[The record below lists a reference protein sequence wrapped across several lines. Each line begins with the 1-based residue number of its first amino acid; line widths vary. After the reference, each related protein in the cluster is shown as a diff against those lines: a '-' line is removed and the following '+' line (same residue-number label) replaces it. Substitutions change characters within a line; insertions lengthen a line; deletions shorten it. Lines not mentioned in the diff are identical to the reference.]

1 MNSSSLLTVLVH
13 AIRLEAQGIIS
24 VEFRSPTGEEL
35 PAFAAGSHIDL
46 HLPNGLVRSYS
57 LFNSPEERHRY
68 VVGVLNDRNSRGGS
82 RFVHEQLRV
91 GSTIKIAP
99 PRNNFELDE
108 SAAKSVLLAG
118 GIGVTPIFCMYNR
131 LRAIGKPVE
140 LVYCARTKSE
150 AAFVDELVASG
161 GKVTTRF
168 DDQAG
173 GPPNLR
179 ELLGSQPA
187 DTHFYCC
194 GPTPMLDAFE
204 ATCKELGYQ
213 NVHIERFA
221 AAGEVT
227 AAQEGSYQVE
237 LAKSGKTIDVP
248 ACMALLDALLEA
260 GIDADYSC
268 REGVCGACETAVLEG
283 TPDHRDSVLTERERE
298 SNKTMMVCVS
308 GCKGSKL
315 VLDI

>member
-1 MNSSSLLTVLVH
+1 MNSSSLLTVLVQ

-24 VEFRSPTGEEL
+24 VEFRSPDGADL
-35 PAFAAGSHIDL
+35 PAFEAGSHIDL

-57 LFNSPEERHRY
+57 LFNSPAERHRY

-82 RFVHEQLRV
+82 RYVHEQLRV
-91 GSTIKIAP
+91 GSTIKIGA

-108 SAAKSVLLAG
+108 GATKSVLLAG

-131 LRAIGKPVE
+131 LRSIDKPVE
-140 LVYCARTKSE
+140 LLYCARAKVE
-150 AAFVDELVASG
+150 AAFVDELLASG
-161 GKVTTRF
+161 EQVKTRF
-168 DDQAG
+168 DAEAG

-179 ELLGSQPA
+179 ELLGGHPA

-204 ATCKELGYQ
+204 ATCKELGYE

-221 AAGEVT
+221 AAGEVE

-248 ACMALLDALLEA
+248 AGMSLLDALLEA
-260 GIDADYSC
+260 GVDADYSC

-298 SNKTMMVCVS
+298 ANKTMMVCVS

-315 VLDI
+315 VLDL

>member
-13 AIRLEAQGIIS
+13 TIRLEAQGIVS
-24 VEFRSPTGEEL
+24 VEFRSSTGEDL
-35 PAFAAGSHIDL
+35 PPFDAGSHIDL

-57 LFNSPEERHRY
+57 LFNSPTERHRY

-82 RFVHEQLRV
+82 RYVHEQLRV

-140 LVYCARTKSE
+140 LFYCARTKSE
-150 AAFVDELVASG
+150 AAFVDELLASG
-161 GKVTTRF
+161 DQVKARF

-179 ELLGSQPA
+179 EMLGSQPEG
-187 DTHFYCC
+187 THFYCC

-204 ATCKELGYQ
+204 ATCKELGYA

-248 ACMALLDALLEA
+248 AGMSLLDALLEA

-283 TPDHRDSVLTERERE
+283 TPEHRDSVLTERERE
-298 SNKTMMVCVS
+298 ANKTMMVCVS

>member
-13 AIRLEAQGIIS
+13 TIRLEAQGIVS
-24 VEFRSPTGEEL
+24 VELRSPTGDEL
-35 PAFAAGSHIDL
+35 PPFEAGSHIDL

-57 LFNSPEERHRY
+57 LFNSPQERHRY

-108 SAAKSVLLAG
+108 SAPKSVLLAG

-131 LRAIGKPVE
+131 LRDIGKPVE
-140 LVYCARTKSE
+140 LIYCARSRKE
-150 AAFVDELVASG
+150 AAFVEELVASG
-161 GKVTTRF
+161 GKVTLRF
-168 DDQAG
+168 DDEAG

-179 ELLGSQPA
+179 ELLASHPA

-204 ATCKELGYQ
+204 AACKELGYP

-227 AAQEGSYQVE
+227 ASQEGSYQVE
-237 LAKSGKTIDVP
+237 LAKSGKVIDVP
-248 ACMALLDALLEA
+248 AGMSLLDALLEA

-268 REGVCGACETAVLEG
+268 REGVCGACETAVLDG
-283 TPDHRDSVLTERERE
+283 IPDHRDSVLTERERE

-315 VLDI
+315 VLDL

>member
-1 MNSSSLLTVLVH
+1 
-13 AIRLEAQGIIS
+13 
-24 VEFRSPTGEEL
+24 
-35 PAFAAGSHIDL
+35 IDL

-108 SAAKSVLLAG
+108 SAAQSVLLAG

-131 LRAIGKPVE
+131 LRAIANPVE
-140 LVYCARTKSE
+140 LLYCARTKTE

-161 GKVTTRF
+161 GQVTTRF
-168 DDQAG
+168 DDEAG
-173 GPPNLR
+173 CPPNLR
-179 ELLGSQPA
+179 ELLAGHPA

-204 ATCKELGYQ
+204 AACKELGYQ

-248 ACMALLDALLEA
+248 AGMALLDALLEA

-268 REGVCGACETAVLEG
+268 RGPSGFGADRTRAGIEQDHDGLRVRLQGQQARAGYLTSPTPPPGGDAGGPAEPGSTASWGGRVG
-283 TPDHRDSVLTERERE
+283 
-298 SNKTMMVCVS
+298 M
-308 GCKGSKL
+308 
-315 VLDI
+315 